1 MTDQLKDPAAY
12 HRRITDWPE
21 DERPREKL
29 MKRGPDQMSEAE
41 LLAIILGGG
50 TQNITA
56 VDLAKTM
63 LRESDNLANL
73 ASTSVGDLKEFTGV
87 GDARAITLVA
97 TFELARRLESQR
109 KTKEKISVRSPK
121 DIAQKYIPLM
131 QNLKHEEFRIIIL
144 NNSNYVERDVV
155 ISKGHLTA
163 SLVHPREVFKK
174 AVAESAAGII
184 LMHNHPS
191 GNPEPSPDDIKITK
205 KLREAGDLMDIPVHD
220 HIIIAGDSY
229 TSFVNRGLI

>member
-1 MTDQLKDPAAY
+1 MSQRLQEPKDY
-12 HRRITDWPE
+12 HGKITDWPE

-29 MKRGPDQMSEAE
+29 VRFGPGQLSDAE

-63 LRESDNLANL
+63 LTRSDGLYNCATYNL
-73 ASTSVGDLKEFTGV
+73 GDLKGFNGI
-87 GDARAITLVA
+87 GDARAITLLA
-97 TFELARRLESQR
+97 TFELARRLESSR
-109 KTKEKISVRSPK
+109 KNRDPISVRSPK
-121 DIAQKYIPLM
+121 DVAAVYIPLM
-131 QNLKHEEFRIIIL
+131 QHLRHEEFRIITV
-144 NNSNYVERDVV
+144 NNSNYIERNILVT
-155 ISKGHLTA
+155 KGHLTA
-163 SLVHPREVFKK
+163 SLVHPREVFKI
-174 AVAESAAGII
+174 AINESAAGII

-205 KLREAGDLMDIPVHD
+205 QLVKAGNLLDIPVHD
-220 HIIIAGDSY
+220 HLIIAGNDY

>member
-1 MTDQLKDPAAY
+1 MSDQLKDPSAY
-12 HRRITDWPE
+12 HGKITDWPE

-29 MKRGPDQMSEAE
+29 AKLGPDQMSVAE
-41 LLAIILGGG
+41 LLAIVLGGG
-50 TQNITA
+50 TKNITA

-63 LRESDNLANL
+63 IKESGGLTHL
-73 ASTSVGDLKEFTGV
+73 ASANIGDLKEFAGI
-87 GDARAITLVA
+87 GDARAITLLA
-97 TFELARRLESQR
+97 TFELARRLESKR
-109 KTKEKISVRSPK
+109 KTREKISVRSPK
-121 DIAQKYIPLM
+121 DIAKKYIPLM

-144 NNSNYVERDVV
+144 NNSNFVERDIVV
-155 ISKGHLTA
+155 SKGHLTA

-174 AVAESAAGII
+174 AIAESAAGII

-191 GNPEPSPDDIKITK
+191 GNPEPSPDDITITK

-220 HIIIAGDSY
+220 HIIIAGDDY